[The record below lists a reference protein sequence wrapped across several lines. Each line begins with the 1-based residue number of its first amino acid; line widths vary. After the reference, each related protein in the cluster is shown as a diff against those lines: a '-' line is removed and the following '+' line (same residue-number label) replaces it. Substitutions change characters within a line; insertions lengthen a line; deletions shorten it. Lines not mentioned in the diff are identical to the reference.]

1 MTSLRITKD
10 RRIFLNEQEIK
21 KCLKLS
27 VIMEGG
33 CDPEIELKPVSGQID
48 DLLMQ
53 ARKTAEQGNK
63 VLVTTLT
70 KNMAERLTDYL

>member
-33 CDPEIELKPVSGQID
+33 CDPEIELKITVDKVDID
-48 DLLMQ
+48 GYELELSD
-53 ARKTAEQGNK
+53 
-63 VLVTTLT
+63 
-70 KNMAERLTDYL
+70 